1 MADQAKNVSFGEGIM
16 QGKHVEMLI
25 NASSIVI
32 AFDRLERIHLAT
44 DNMFERSST
53 KFCIGKLRT

>member
-44 DNMFERSST
+44 DMFERSST